1 MVEGNTGMKEVIV
14 KPGCHGFKYSVYT
27 AGGGFIINAN
37 TMQEIRS
44 WFRWE
49 IRRGLISI
57 RKELN

>member
-1 MVEGNTGMKEVIV
+1 MKEVTV

-27 AGGGFIINAN
+27 AGGGFIFNAN

-49 IRRGLISI
+49 TRRGLISI